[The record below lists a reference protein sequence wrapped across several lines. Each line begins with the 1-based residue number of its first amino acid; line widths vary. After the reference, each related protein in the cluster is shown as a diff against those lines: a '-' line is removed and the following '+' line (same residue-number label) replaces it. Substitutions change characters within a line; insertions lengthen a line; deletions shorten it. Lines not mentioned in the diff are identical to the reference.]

1 MYLSLTT
8 ILIGITALSSIIA
21 FNRPALLDRWM
32 FIPYRIKQ
40 RNQWDRFI
48 LSGFIHKDYMH
59 LLFNMFTFYFFGG
72 VVERFFKFQFG
83 LELGGLIFIGF
94 YLAAVVVADIPTY
107 LKEQRNSY
115 YKALGASGGTSAT
128 VFASII
134 LMPLSDICL
143 FGMERQVSCFGVTE
157 SHGCTGLQKEHCHGF
172 ANDIRCPD
180 NYCSRPSNRV
190 IGTFY
195 QRHTTI
201 GSTGFK
207 KWLTSH

>member
-1 MYLSLTT
+1 MDLSLTT

-21 FNRPALLDRWM
+21 FNRPTLLDRWM
-32 FIPYRIKQ
+32 FMPYRIKQ

-83 LELGGLIFIGF
+83 LELGGLIFLGF
-94 YLAAVVVADIPTY
+94 YLIAIVLADIPTF
-107 LKEQRNSY
+107 LKEQGNSY
-115 YKALGASGGTSAT
+115 YQALGASGGTSAT

-143 FGMERQVSCFGVTE
+143 FGLLCLPGFLLGGFFLIYSFVKGQQGQDNINHDAHLYGAIFGIVCILLLSPNSAAMFLE
-157 SHGCTGLQKEHCHGF
+157 QILS
-172 ANDIRCPD
+172 
-180 NYCSRPSNRV
+180 YRP
-190 IGTFY
+190 F
-195 QRHTTI
+195 
-201 GSTGFK
+201 
-207 KWLTSH
+207 